1 METPDETKA
10 RFKAVLD
17 ERKKS
22 IADYYTLSH
31 EIREARQEKVRVRYK

>member
-22 IADYYTLSH
+22 VADYYTLSH
-31 EIREARQEKVRVRYK
+31 DIMEAQEERVRVRYK